1 MKAVL
6 LIARGHLIT
15 ALRERVTLFWFL
27 LFPMFLLVVLTL
39 IFSGLGNA
47 GSTNFS
53 IAIVNMEPSTGG
65 PTDFAA
71 LLESVFDQAAT
82 PSEGGKEPLF
92 SLTKPAVGDDKEAFI
107 EHQQRAVRLGDLAAL
122 IVIPQGFNQELIQNI
137 AGGGEAKGAASKII
151 VYQDEANAGSQMATS
166 IIKHIVSGFD
176 REILARTGKF
186 DEQRAIPAET
196 IWIGNAGRELPY
208 VDFLLPGIILMGFFV
223 TGLFGVPG
231 SILFARDRQILRRY
245 WVTPLTTSR
254 YLAGFALGHVGLCVV
269 QFFCLYILARF
280 AFGASVDFAH
290 PAPLLFLLLGSVT
303 FLAFG
308 FLIASLAKTPN
319 SGMAIANVLNM
330 PMMFL
335 GGLFFPVGGLPLV
348 LRIIVFVN
356 PLTYL
361 SDGLRESLGVEA
373 GTFSLPLTVGVPLAW
388 ILICVLIASRRLE
401 WDVQR

>member
-1 MKAVL
+1 MKGIL
-6 LIARGHLIT
+6 LIARGHLLT
-15 ALRERVTLFWFL
+15 AFRERVTLFWFL
-27 LFPMFLLVVLTL
+27 VFPMFLLVVLTL

-47 GSTNFS
+47 GSTHFS
-53 IAIVNMEPSTGG
+53 VAIVNMEPSSGG
-65 PTDFAA
+65 STDYAT
-71 LLESVFDQAAT
+71 LVESVFEQAAA
-82 PSEGGKEPLF
+82 PSEEGKEPLF
-92 SLTKPAVGDDKEAFI
+92 SLVKPAPDEDKDAFI
-107 EHQQRAVRLGDLAAL
+107 EREQKAVRLGDLAAV
-122 IVIPQGFNQELIQNI
+122 IVIPEGFNQQLMQSIVG
-137 AGGGEAKGAASKII
+137 AGAGTANKII

-166 IIKHIVSGFD
+166 IIEQIISGID
-176 REILARTGKF
+176 REILTRTGQF
-186 DEQRAIPAET
+186 DEAKAIPTET
-196 IWIGNAGRELPY
+196 IWIGNAGGELPY

-245 WVTPLTTSR
+245 WVTPLTTPR

-269 QFFCLYILARF
+269 QFFCLYILGRF
-280 AFGASVDFAH
+280 AFGASLDFAH

-308 FLIASLAKTPN
+308 FFIASLAKTPN

-348 LRIIVFVN
+348 LRVIVFVN

-361 SDGLRESLGVEA
+361 SDGLRMSLGVES

-388 ILICVLIASRRLE
+388 ILVCVLVASRRLK
-401 WDVQR
+401 WDVER